1 MAGLFKKL
9 IPKPVKD
16 GIRSAVSPSIA
27 VPSEYRMV
35 VDDRRRL
42 EGMRVLVTGATGA
55 IGSAT
60 AHRLLAEGAVVGAC
74 GRSRE
79 KLDALCDRFRREE
92 IAQDGRLVPVL
103 LDVTD
108 DASVREGVSSF
119 VSAAGGIDALV
130 NNAGGSARDWGTTF
144 AERDFSVAESVLD
157 VNLRGSMLCA
167 HEVARLLVAQGTG
180 GRVVNMSSVMG
191 IAGAR
196 GACDYAAAKAG
207 IIGFTKSLAIEL
219 GGEGITVNCVSPGMV
234 DQTPGACTR
243 FERPTDGNLLG
254 RYGCPDEVARLVAYL
269 LSPDADYITGQNIV
283 IDGGRTLGLARS
295 R

>member
-1 MAGLFKKL
+1 MAGLLKKV
-9 IPKPVKD
+9 IPKFVKNR
-16 GIRSAVSPSIA
+16 IRDAIA
-27 VPSEYRMV
+27 PATEVPSEYRIIME
-35 VDDRRRL
+35 DRRRL

-60 AHRLLAEGAVVGAC
+60 THRLLAEGAVVGAC
-74 GRSRE
+74 GRNQE
-79 KLDALCDRFRREE
+79 KLDSLCAGFRREG
-92 IAQDGRLVPVL
+92 IAKDGQLIPVL

-108 DASVREGVSSF
+108 DASVRDGVDAF
-119 VSAAGGIDALV
+119 ASAAGGIDALV

-167 HEVARLLVAQGTG
+167 HEVVRLLVAQGTG

-196 GACDYAAAKAG
+196 GACDYAAAKSG

-234 DQTPGACTR
+234 DQTPGVYTR
-243 FERPTDGNLLG
+243 FERPTDRNRLG
-254 RYGCPDEVARLVAYL
+254 RFGCPDEVARLIAYL
-269 LSPDADYITGQNIV
+269 LSPDANYITGQNIV
-283 IDGGRTLGLARS
+283 IDGGRTLGLK
-295 R
+295 